1 MSEYIGN
8 RIVPRHDGVWDK
20 AKEYEPL
27 TIVYEESTG
36 DSYMSRKPVPAGTL
50 LSQEEYWAMCSRFSE
65 QMALYRQN
73 TAEEVEQFRKDTAA
87 DVEQLR
93 TDTASDVAVLRK
105 MTAQDVADITQK
117 VDAANSAVAASKSEM
132 DKTAEMLKAQINAN
146 VKASTDKNANYAQEL
161 VDVRVDDEGK
171 TYPTA
176 GDNIRAVGRVRS
188 MQNIM
193 KNWVI
198 KNGYANQNGNLVASE
213 SWRVAHM
220 VPVSGDAILV
230 DGQFGYM
237 SGRDDYNNVV
247 CYDMDRKFLG
257 GCFRAESGKVY
268 DNYVITLLPNTRF
281 ISVTTNEKLFSKLSV
296 YLYDNMLPMRLLSN
310 YATGWQWMNG
320 SVDIRFTGSKVTV
333 TFPEGKSVYVCR
345 RTNGIQYEQTKLVAE
360 NSTSFDFAV
369 VGKWWAIYYD
379 GAEASANETGEKTEV
394 PVIKV
399 ENTSGDSWGD
409 LFTKGRFVFAV
420 FFDWNVVYA
429 APSSS
434 GTVINGIDYG
444 NPAKIAN
451 TAMTWHKYR
460 SAKMFLAT
468 GQFAIDTV
476 NRTIQVTKRIL
487 AVVDNGAYYWISASE
502 EPVPMLDSTEAEK
515 HHMLILAYDSSID
528 QINLYNTAQ
537 FRALGV
543 NGYYIAA
550 WYENHFW
557 YPHMGSSF
565 SIVLDGTTYKAGE
578 LFDEERRDSYIEKKY
593 EDRFQ
598 QLRTDLAGKDSRHM
612 YLASGGIT
620 IDQDAGTIQVIT
632 KCLGVPDTFHYEWIM
647 AGDPVEMAFNT
658 PSSTFGMP
666 MRILAYDAGTK
677 TINLYDTSLF
687 RKLGTNGFYI
697 ASWYQ
702 SKLYNPHIHPDVK
715 FIVGGKEYKAGDL
728 FADNAASFIPKRI
741 TDYVQKAITPAVEDD
756 IVTPSHWDC
765 MEGRQLSIFFDCLS
779 RHDGKEN
786 LYVLARGTNAPS
798 LTRNEYCMNYTPTK
812 ESTDFALTVRRLDED
827 DCHTVSSKP
836 VQVRV
841 HHICH
846 AEKVYEEQVVRAFRK
861 AVLERFRLTLKP
873 IHDNV
878 AVADIMSGRF
888 KEQYDNFTPEADSFV
903 SQMLARLES
912 IQKLDFMERD
922 RAFYKKQIAAAH
934 TSVESTSKKIRLLK
948 SQVDVMQTRLEL
960 LGDEMIDPASIEE
973 KKKLIEKLECDIQ
986 KDTDTEQKLTEQL
999 DYMED
1004 YWEEL
1009 EGDYERREKAI
1020 EWMKNLPAGRDG
1032 TVAFLNEVTEE
1043 HCKAFLLS
1051 ITIHSPL
1058 KFTVHWFDDTKTE
1071 VEMDSNIEDY
1081 RNTASYYDGHTMRD
1095 GSQRKRHVR

>member
-93 TDTASDVAVLRK
+93 TDTASDVAALRK

-117 VDAANSAVAASKSEM
+117 VDVANSAVAASKSEM
-132 DKTAEMLKAQINAN
+132 DKTAETLKAQINAN

-161 VDVRVDDEGK
+161 VDARVDDEGK

-237 SGRDDYNNVV
+237 SGRNDYNNVV

-296 YLYDNMLPMRLLSN
+296 YLYDNMLPLRLLSN

-345 RTNGIQYEQTKLVAE
+345 RTNGTQYEQTKLGAE
-360 NSTSFDFAV
+360 NSTSIDFAAK
-369 VGKWWAIYYD
+369 GWWAIYYD
-379 GAEASANETGEKTEV
+379 GMEVSADETGEKIEL
-394 PVIKV
+394 PVIKA
-399 ENTSGDSWGD
+399 ENTGGDWGG
-409 LFTKGRFVFAV
+409 LFTRNRFVFAV
-420 FFDWNVVYA
+420 LYDGNVVYA
-429 APSSS
+429 APSNS

-444 NPAKIAN
+444 NPAKAAYN
-451 TAMTWHKYR
+451 SMTWHKYR

-578 LFDEERRDSYIEKKY
+578 LFDEERRDYYIEKKY

-620 IDQDAGTIQVIT
+620 IDQNAGTIQVST
-632 KCLGVPDTFHYEWIM
+632 KCLGVPDTFHYEWIT
-647 AGDPVEMAFNT
+647 AGDPAEMAFNT

-812 ESTDFALTVRRLDED
+812 DSTDFALTVRRLDED

-841 HHICH
+841 HHKLKDKLTKNICICGDSLVDNGSVATEVYRLL
-846 AEKVYEEQVVRAFRK
+846 AEDNDCVIHQLGTRGPSGGKHEGRGSWTFARYLADTDYAGKTNAFWDKIKGRLDFQKYCETNGYEGIDYFLIALGTNDVSQGTTLYRTEAEVQKFVDQAKQFIDALLDKETGFPNCKIGIGLCGPGSDYSYQCGSSIGIFHMSINTLNLALIKAFDAGKYRK
-861 AVLERFRLTLKP
+861 NVTCFAHGLRTDRRLAFPYSDKPVTNRFTETSRTLTNS
-873 IHDNV
+873 IHP
-878 AVADIMSGRF
+878 SGRGY
-888 KEQYDNFTPEADSFV
+888 QAWADGYYC
-903 SQMLARLES
+903 Q
-912 IQKLDFMERD
+912 I
-922 RAFYKKQIAAAH
+922 RAW
-934 TSVESTSKKIRLLK
+934 
-948 SQVDVMQTRLEL
+948 
-960 LGDEMIDPASIEE
+960 
-973 KKKLIEKLECDIQ
+973 
-986 KDTDTEQKLTEQL
+986 LTE
-999 DYMED
+999 
-1004 YWEEL
+1004 
-1009 EGDYERREKAI
+1009 
-1020 EWMKNLPAGRDG
+1020 
-1032 TVAFLNEVTEE
+1032 
-1043 HCKAFLLS
+1043 
-1051 ITIHSPL
+1051 
-1058 KFTVHWFDDTKTE
+1058 
-1071 VEMDSNIEDY
+1071 DS
-1081 RNTASYYDGHTMRD
+1081 
-1095 GSQRKRHVR
+1095 K

>member
-8 RIVPRHDGVWDK
+8 RIVPHHDGVWDK

-87 DVEQLR
+87 DVERLR

-146 VKASTDKNANYAQEL
+146 VKASMDKNANYAQEL
-161 VDVRVDDEGK
+161 VDARVDDEGK

-237 SGRDDYNNVV
+237 SGRDDYSNVV
-247 CYDMDRKFLG
+247 CYDVDRKFLG

-296 YLYDNMLPMRLLSN
+296 YLYDNMLPLRLLSN

-320 SVDIRFTGSKVTV
+320 SVDIRFTGSTVTV
-333 TFPEGKSVYVCR
+333 TFPAGKSVYVCR
-345 RTNGIQYEQTKLVAE
+345 RTNGTQYEQTKLVAE

-379 GAEASANETGEKTEV
+379 GVEASADETGEKTEV

-399 ENTSGDSWGD
+399 ENTSGDSWGN

-620 IDQDAGTIQVIT
+620 IDQDAGTIQVST

-666 MRILAYDAGTK
+666 MRILAYDAGTR

-812 ESTDFALTVRRLDED
+812 DSTDFALTVCRLDED

-841 HHICH
+841 HHKLKDKLTKNICICGDSLVDNGSVATEVYRLL
-846 AEKVYEEQVVRAFRK
+846 AEDNDCVIHQLGTRGPSGGKHEGRGSWTFARYLADTDYAGKTNAFWDKIKGRLDFQKYCETNGYEGIDYFLIA
-861 AVLERFRLTLKP
+861 LGTN
-873 IHDNV
+873 D
-878 AVADIMSGRF
+878 
-888 KEQYDNFTPEADSFV
+888 V
-903 SQMLARLES
+903 SQGTTLYRTEAEVQKFVDQAKQFIDALLDKETGFPNCKIGIGLCGPGSDYSYQCGSSMGIFHMS
-912 IQKLDFMERD
+912 IGLFIFFFR
-922 RAFYKKQIAAAH
+922 RA
-934 TSVESTSKKIRLLK
+934 
-948 SQVDVMQTRLEL
+948 
-960 LGDEMIDPASIEE
+960 
-973 KKKLIEKLECDIQ
+973 
-986 KDTDTEQKLTEQL
+986 
-999 DYMED
+999 
-1004 YWEEL
+1004 
-1009 EGDYERREKAI
+1009 
-1020 EWMKNLPAGRDG
+1020 
-1032 TVAFLNEVTEE
+1032 
-1043 HCKAFLLS
+1043 
-1051 ITIHSPL
+1051 
-1058 KFTVHWFDDTKTE
+1058 
-1071 VEMDSNIEDY
+1071 
-1081 RNTASYYDGHTMRD
+1081 
-1095 GSQRKRHVR
+1095 